1 MITLPLARSS
11 IWAAESARK
20 IQWVFMEISDEEEQ
34 HKIGNIGND
43 VEETSNTPTE
53 SATNRRREICRRRDC
68 NLSFD
73 SDGGGG
79 FKTGVWFS

>member
-1 MITLPLARSS
+1 
-11 IWAAESARK
+11 
-20 IQWVFMEISDEEEQ
+20 MEISDEEEQ

-79 FKTGVWFS
+79 FKTGVWVSWTLKFFPPFWSINWIIL